1 MVPKPAAK
9 AAAVA
14 AAAKAKAEAA
24 ASAADIAQAAA
35 EENAAA
41 SAKVTAEATEMSAA
55 PPQSDAPNHLVRA
68 VASREDL
75 DVVEADML
83 NAMTAPN
90 PHVTSSGLDDGIGA
104 TPRAVVPTDGAV
116 FANGDALPAA
126 STLPA
131 ADSGGGEVTCE
142 CSKCKWQKPVENGFA
157 ARAGTSFVCKQCNC
171 KRSTASQIFG
181 AWPISLF
188 AMLPESQ
195 QIEFWRDGGKGAQMI
210 QRALVKEISE
220 QRLEEERTSVGGQ
233 YLPRSVLKTQGYTD
247 ADIDACDDTEEHKT
261 LGTVYNM
268 NIKTK
273 SKDEV
278 TRKVWKDLFSNSGK
292 AKDKK
297 KKKKTNEQKRKASS
311 ASSSSN
317 DESSSSSS
325 SGAGKKTPVQIRQ
338 EAANKRKEE
347 LAAEKQVKK
356 ESKEAELAK
365 ARAAAA
371 ESKARGLEARLR
383 QKEAVNQQALYSTLF
398 SAHSALAMDLSLVPF
413 DKHSEDKCKEAM
425 ETQAR
430 AEVLLAECLEQM
442 KAKAVLDKED
452 VKAQT
457 KACRLAQNEAVKLQ
471 SQKKTKKR

>member
-1 MVPKPAAK
+1 MVPRPATK

-14 AAAKAKAEAA
+14 AAAKTKAEAA

-35 EENAAA
+35 EENAVA

-68 VASREDL
+68 VASRDDL
-75 DVVEADML
+75 DVVGAEMF

-116 FANGDALPAA
+116 DALPAA

-297 KKKKTNEQKRKASS
+297 KKKKTNKQKRKASS

-325 SGAGKKTPVQIRQ
+325 SDGKKTPVQIRQ
-338 EAANKRKEE
+338 EAAAKRKEE

-430 AEVLLAECLEQM
+430 AEVLLAECLELM
-442 KAKAVLDKED
+442 KAKASLDKED